1 MEMRRLNY
9 MIIVLAMLLILFFI
23 GAVFVFS
30 ASNHN
35 EWVQIRDDR
44 EQEEFLR
51 EWNKKWEIQ

>member
-1 MEMRRLNY
+1 MEVRELNY
-9 MIIVLAMLLILFFI
+9 MIIVLAMLLILFFM

-30 ASNHN
+30 ASNQN

-51 EWNKKWEIQ
+51 EWNKKWGVR

>member
-1 MEMRRLNY
+1 MEVRELNY
-9 MIIVLAMLLILFFI
+9 MIIVLAMLLILFFM

-30 ASNHN
+30 ASNQN

-51 EWNKKWEIQ
+51 EWNKKWEVR

>member
-1 MEMRRLNY
+1 MNY
-9 MIIVLAMLLILFFI
+9 MIIVLAMLLILFFM

-51 EWNKKWEIQ
+51 EWNKKWEVR

>member
-1 MEMRRLNY
+1 MEVRELNY
-9 MIIVLAMLLILFFI
+9 MIIVLAMLLILFFM

-30 ASNHN
+30 ASNQN

-51 EWNKKWEIQ
+51 EWNKKWKVR

>member
-1 MEMRRLNY
+1 MNY
-9 MIIVLAMLLILFFI
+9 MIIVLAMLLILFFM

-30 ASNHN
+30 ASNQN

-51 EWNKKWEIQ
+51 EWNKKWGVR

>member
-1 MEMRRLNY
+1 MEVRELNY
-9 MIIVLAMLLILFFI
+9 MIIVLAMLLILFFM

-35 EWVQIRDDR
+35 EWVQIRDKR

-51 EWNKKWEIQ
+51 ECNKKWKVR